1 MIKKYLQKYW
11 FNIIGILI
19 LCGVS
24 FGVGWWTNEKT
35 GDPNERLLQA
45 AYQAISNESFF
56 NSQSGQQLA
65 YGAIRGMLNTIND
78 PYSALIEP
86 QAAQNLKNT
95 FSGKTGVVGLYT
107 TVVDKQV
114 VISIVYPNGSAE
126 QAGIR
131 VGDIL
136 LAIDGKMLD
145 QTMNSSE
152 TGLLMRGVP
161 NTPVHL
167 KIQRNGQVLEYDLVR
182 KLQEFVTSRILPGGI
197 GYISLIAFNQTATQQ
212 MKQAL
217 EAILVQKPAGLI
229 WDLRNNEGGDM
240 QAAQDILSYFIK
252 EGLLFTAVMTH
263 DRTVEFKAEGGAIA
277 ADIPLV
283 VLIDKTTY
291 SAAETCAAAVAET
304 GRGKTIGQ
312 ETYGKGVIQA
322 TMPLVD
328 DAMLQM
334 TVAKWLSPKGEWYH
348 GHGVLPQISIGDAS
362 TGTDEILQK
371 AIEVLQAK

>member
-1 MIKKYLQKYW
+1 MIKIFLRKYW

-24 FGVGWWTNEKT
+24 FGVGWWINEKT

-45 AYQAISNESFF
+45 AYQEISNESFF
-56 NSQSGQQLA
+56 NSQSSQQLA
-65 YGAIRGMLNTIND
+65 YAGIRGMLSTIND

-95 FSGKTGVVGLYT
+95 FSGKAGVVGLYT

-114 VISIVYPNGSAE
+114 VISIVYPNGSAK
-126 QAGIR
+126 QAGLR

-136 LAIDGKMLD
+136 LAIDGKILD

-161 NTPVHL
+161 STTVHL
-167 KIQRNGQVLEYDLVR
+167 KIRRDGQVFEYDLVR
-182 KLQEFVTSRILPGGI
+182 KEQEFVTSRILPEGI

-240 QAAQDILSYFIK
+240 HAAQDILSYFIK
-252 EGLLFTAVMTH
+252 DGLLFSAVMTH

-291 SAAETCAAAVAET
+291 SAAETCAAAIAET
-304 GRGKTIGQ
+304 SRGKTIGQ

-322 TMPLVD
+322 TMPLLD
-328 DAMLQM
+328 DIMLQM
-334 TVAKWLSPKGEWYH
+334 TVAEWLSPKGEWYH
-348 GHGVLPQISIGDAS
+348 GHGVPPQIAIGDAS
-362 TGTDEILQK
+362 TDTDGILQK
-371 AIEVLQAK
+371 AIEVLQTR

>member
-1 MIKKYLQKYW
+1 MIKNFLHNYW
-11 FNIIGILI
+11 FNILGILV
-19 LCGVS
+19 LCGIS
-24 FGVGWWTNEKT
+24 FGLGWWINEKT
-35 GDPNERLLQA
+35 GDPNAKLLQA
-45 AYQAISNESFF
+45 AYQQISNESFF

-65 YGAIRGMLNTIND
+65 YAGIRGMLSTIND

-107 TVVDKQV
+107 TVIDQQV

-126 QAGIR
+126 QAGLR

-136 LAIDGKMLD
+136 LAIDGKTLD

-161 NTPVHL
+161 GTKVHL
-167 KIQRNGQVLEYDLVR
+167 KIQRGGQVLEYDLVR
-182 KLQEFVTSRILPGGI
+182 KEQEFVTSRILPEGI

-217 EAILVQKPAGLI
+217 AAILVQKPAGLI

-240 QAAQDILSYFIK
+240 QSAQDILSYFIK
-252 EGLLFTAVMTH
+252 DGLLFTAVLTH

-291 SAAETCAAAVAET
+291 SAAETCAAAIAET
-304 GRGKTIGQ
+304 GRGRTIGR

-322 TMPLVD
+322 TMPLLD
-328 DAMLQM
+328 DTMLQM

-348 GHGVLPQISIGDAS
+348 GHGVLPQIAVSGTSTDTDA
-362 TGTDEILQK
+362 ILQK
-371 AIEVLQAK
+371 AIEVLQTK